1 MNMGV
6 ELYMLDITELMDE
19 AVLSRHME
27 IAAKERREKAV
38 RLKSTADRARCIGA
52 GILLARAYRH
62 YQTLRGETA
71 ADGGD
76 GAHDGALWALD
87 ADERELIA
95 ALPPLGTDERGK
107 PRFAGACEPHFNLS
121 HAGSRVVCAMAPYEV
136 GIDVERIR
144 PCKDAVMKRCF
155 TSGERMAVR
164 DAGGDADNVFTALWT
179 RKEARAKLSGK
190 GLAQIWDG
198 GSGAEPD
205 EPSTKPDELLAEPV
219 SDLRPYLCTVH
230 LDDSYVLSFAVE
242 QSGDAPGYTL
252 HLLQI

>member
-27 IAAKERREKAV
+27 MAAGERREKAA
-38 RLKSTADRARCIGA
+38 RLKSAADRARCIGA

-76 GAHDGALWALD
+76 GAHDSALWALD

-95 ALPPLGTDERGK
+95 ALPALGTDERGK

-121 HAGSRVVCAMAPYEV
+121 HAGSRVVCAMASYEV

-155 TSGERMAVR
+155 TSEERKAVR
-164 DAGGDADNVFTALWT
+164 EAGGDADNVFTALWT
-179 RKEARAKLSGK
+179 RKEALAKLSGE

-205 EPSTKPDELLAEPV
+205 EPSTKPDELPAEPV
-219 SDLRPYLCTVH
+219 SDLPPYLCTVH
-230 LDDSYVLSFAVE
+230 LDDSYVLSFAAE
-242 QSGDAPGYTL
+242 QSGDVPQYTL

>member
-6 ELYMLDITELMDE
+6 ELYVLDITELMDE

-27 IAAKERREKAV
+27 MAAGERREKAV
-38 RLKSTADRARCIGA
+38 RLKSAADRARCIGA

-76 GAHDGALWALD
+76 GALSALD

-95 ALPPLGTDERGK
+95 ALPPLSTDERGK

-121 HAGSRVVCAMAPYEV
+121 HAGSRVVCAMAPHEV

-155 TSGERMAVR
+155 TSEERKAVR
-164 DAGGDADNVFTALWT
+164 EAGGDADNVFTALWT
-179 RKEARAKLSGK
+179 RKEALAKLSGE